1 MPALQND
8 IEVEFNR
15 VKSLNQFKIEYDKLQ
30 NEFKNLNRL
39 AANIAGTK
47 ISMIN
52 LIDNYTTWT
61 ISCHGMD
68 VSQTPREKSICQ
80 YTIQQNDYLEIPAIK
95 NDVRSSGLNTGDL
108 EYYIGFPLT
117 TDSGSNIGALCIVG
131 HEEQI
136 LEKEKVDQLKLIA
149 QEIVEKLTL
158 KRDLKKAKNLV
169 AEAED
174 SQKKLAHDVRGPIN
188 GVLGITDLSAQQEQL
203 TLMEA
208 KSYLKMIGK
217 SSKALLNLTSEILSS
232 DVANKANI
240 SLVSFEELGERIKE
254 LYAPQAVVKNIKIE
268 VKYDRRD
275 ATTEVNKENLF
286 QIAGNLISNAIKF
299 SPVNETVILALD
311 LNKEANIL
319 YLGSSRFRKWFFFR
333 KNTEYYRWKSYI
345 FFRFC
350 RRNRLRFRLE
360 SGKTFSRGA

>member
-68 VSQTPREKSICQ
+68 VSQTPREESICQ

-240 SLVSFEELGERIKE
+240 SLISFEELGERIKE

-268 VKYDRRD
+268 VKYDRKD

-319 YLGSSRFRKWFFFR
+319 YLGSSRFRKRFFFR